1 MAEAS
6 SSVEGSAFSLKA
18 AFLWLLSQEVIY
30 NPIKIK
36 STYGKDLLAECMGSG
51 IQFFANV
58 NSCSF

>member
-1 MAEAS
+1 M
-6 SSVEGSAFSLKA
+6 EGSAFSLEA

-36 STYGKDLLAECMGSG
+36 RTYGKDLLAECMGSG